1 MTLLFATRLLVY
13 LVAIAIPIV
22 HPAVTISYDRVGW
35 VTWFALVPLEMALAA
50 FLKPPRLRLSY
61 WLAAALGLAVVAAVA
76 GPGLDTTSL
85 TVIGVGL
92 AAFVLTAVVF
102 HGREHGH
109 LVAAAELLFVGYVLL
124 KLLRFSRANDVIA
137 EESLRITTVLVVMI
151 TCGFLLHALALYLA
165 AFPESGGRVRRRELV
180 MFVTF
185 ALPVSIALG
194 VLLPPD
200 FVSNRI
206 AFNNLNEVA
215 EPEPQPI
222 GADSSGPPGG
232 NLRPLDPLQ
241 QEQNQGQGGQGE
253 QTDAGGEGGQ
263 GEQEQNQQDGQGEQG
278 EGEQSERQQRLEGIP
293 AERWN
298 DSEAG
303 AEGGGQ
309 GEQGQAEGGGQG
321 QDQGEEGEGE
331 GEEGDGDGEGRQY
344 ARMVIA
350 SATDPVYAADGYF
363 ADLHPEGGFS
373 YSIDEPLNDLVNQR
387 LLTTWVDVLRLPD
400 RWREPREYFF
410 LSSITDRVMPYRP
423 YEVEPTVMDRLYH
436 PFDLSYWT
444 VSRVSASGPDQWRR
458 LGDLSAIE
466 RNALAPYLEVPLSGE
481 TLAGFHQYVAE
492 ITAGAT
498 GYYDRIDAI
507 LRSFDTCQY
516 EIGFTD
522 DVSVDHLEL
531 FLFETRSGDCTE
543 FSNTAAVLGRVAG
556 IPSRV
561 VTGWLGTESLQT
573 DVHQRGLQSL
583 REVIEPLQ
591 EFPLD
596 ELYLI
601 TTAHRHSWT
610 QFYLPSY
617 GWVDIEA
624 TQYAIQPPPELS
636 AAGQDIVIPI
646 IQIED
651 RLDRD
656 FQFPWLLALRLAA
669 ALAIAGVAG
678 AYTWRYGREGIL
690 ALAAR
695 APTRHGLRARASLL
709 YMRLAADG
717 YAVKSP
723 VETAREYAER
733 YPELQ
738 GFADRYTALRYR
750 PHPPDESAAG
760 DLRIAALAAAG
771 QMRRRGLL
779 AWLKR
784 LFSLR
789 GLSC

>member
-1 MTLLFATRLLVY
+1 MTLLFSTRLLVY

-61 WLAAALGLAVVAAVA
+61 WLAAAVGLAALAAVA
-76 GPGLDTTSL
+76 GPGLDTTGL
-85 TVIGVGL
+85 TVLGVGL

-124 KLLRFSRANDVIA
+124 KLLRFSRASDVIA
-137 EESLRITTVLVVMI
+137 EESTQITTVLVVMI

-165 AFPESGGRVRRRELV
+165 AFPESGGRNRRRELA
-180 MFVTF
+180 TF
-185 ALPVSIALG
+185 LAAALPVAILLG

-200 FVSNRI
+200 FVTNRI
-206 AFNNLNEVA
+206 AFNGLNEVA
-215 EPEPQPI
+215 RPEPQPI
-222 GADSSGPPGG
+222 DADSSGPPGG
-232 NLRPLDPLQ
+232 NLRPIDPRQGEEPQSGGQGGAGQ
-241 QEQNQGQGGQGE
+241 QGEQGGQGE
-253 QTDAGGEGGQ
+253 QGQ
-263 GEQEQNQQDGQGEQG
+263 AEA
-278 EGEQSERQQRLEGIP
+278 ERQQRLEGIP
-293 AERWN
+293 AERWD
-298 DSEAG
+298 DSTAG
-303 AEGGGQ
+303 ASEGSGGGQ
-309 GEQGQAEGGGQG
+309 GQQGEQGEQGAQSQEGGGQG
-321 QDQGEEGEGE
+321 QDSGEEGNGE

-373 YSIDEPLNDLVNQR
+373 YSIDEPLNDLVHQR

-400 RWREPREYFF
+400 RRREEREYYF
-410 LSSITDRVMPYRP
+410 LSSISDRVVPYRP
-423 YEVEPTVMDRLYH
+423 YTIEPTVQNRLYH
-436 PFDLSYWT
+436 PFDLSYRT
-444 VSRVSASGPDQWRR
+444 VSRVSATGPAQWQR
-458 LGDLSAIE
+458 LGDLSPLE
-466 RNALAPYLEVPLSGE
+466 RNAMAPYLEVPISGE
-481 TLAGFHQYVAE
+481 TLARFEQYAAE
-492 ITAGAT
+492 VTAGAG

-543 FSNTAAVLGRVAG
+543 FSNTSAILGRIAG
-556 IPSRV
+556 IPTRV

-573 DVHQRGLQSL
+573 DVHQRGLQTL
-583 REVIEPLQ
+583 REVIEPLR

-596 ELYLI
+596 ELFLI

-610 QFYLPSY
+610 QFYLPGY
-617 GWVDIEA
+617 GWVDFET
-624 TQYAIQPPPELS
+624 TQYAIPPPPELS
-636 AAGQDIVIPI
+636 AAGQDVVIPI

-651 RLDRD
+651 RYDRD
-656 FQFPWLLALRLAA
+656 FRFPWLLVARLAG
-669 ALAIAGVAG
+669 ALAVAGVAG
-678 AYTWRYGREGIL
+678 AYAWRYGREGLL
-690 ALAAR
+690 AMAAR

-738 GFADRYTALRYR
+738 GFAERYTALRYR
-750 PHPPDESAAG
+750 PGPPDTSAAE
-760 DLRIAALAAAG
+760 DLRSTAIAAAG
-771 QMRRRGLL
+771 RMRRRGML
-779 AWLKR
+779 AAVKR
-784 LFSLR
+784 WFNLR

>member
-50 FLKPPRLRLSY
+50 FLKPPRMRLPY

-92 AAFVLTAVVF
+92 AAFVLTALVF

-253 QTDAGGEGGQ
+253 QTDAGGQGGQ
-263 GEQEQNQQDGQGEQG
+263 GEDEQNQQDGQG

-331 GEEGDGDGEGRQY
+331 GEEGDGDGEGRQF

-458 LGDLSAIE
+458 LGDLSALE

-481 TLAGFHQYVAE
+481 TLAGFQQYVAE
-492 ITAGAT
+492 IAAGAT

-522 DVSVDHLEL
+522 DVSVDYLEL

-543 FSNTAAVLGRVAG
+543 FSNTTAILGRIAG

-573 DVHQRGLQSL
+573 DVHRRGLQSL

>member
-200 FVSNRI
+200 FVANRI

-596 ELYLI
+596 MLYLI

>member
-194 VLLPPD
+194 VLLPLD

-222 GADSSGPPGG
+222 DADSSGPPGG

-253 QTDAGGEGGQ
+253 QTDAGGQGGQ
-263 GEQEQNQQDGQGEQG
+263 GEDEQNQQDGQG

-331 GEEGDGDGEGRQY
+331 GEEGDGDGEGRQF

-458 LGDLSAIE
+458 LGDLSALE

-481 TLAGFHQYVAE
+481 TLAGFQQYVAE
-492 ITAGAT
+492 IAAGAT

>member
-309 GEQGQAEGGGQG
+309 GEQGQAEGGGQ
-321 QDQGEEGEGE
+321 DQGEEGEGE

-596 ELYLI
+596 MLYLI

-669 ALAIAGVAG
+669 ALAIVGVAG

>member
-1 MTLLFATRLLVY
+1 MILLFSTRLLVY

-50 FLKPPRLRLSY
+50 FLKPPRLRLSH
-61 WLAAALGLAVVAAVA
+61 WLAAAVGLAVVAAVA
-76 GPGLDTTSL
+76 GPGLDTTGL
-85 TVIGVGL
+85 TVLGVGL

-124 KLLRFSRANDVIA
+124 KLLRFSRVSDVVA
-137 EESLRITTVLVVMI
+137 EESTQITTVLVVMI

-165 AFPESGGRVRRRELV
+165 AFPESGGRNRRRELA
-180 MFVTF
+180 TF
-185 ALPVSIALG
+185 AAAALPVAVVLG
-194 VLLPPD
+194 LLLPSD
-200 FVSNRI
+200 FVTNRI
-206 AFNNLNEVA
+206 AFNGLNEVA
-215 EPEPQPI
+215 RPEPQPI
-222 GADSSGPPGG
+222 DADSSGPPGG
-232 NLRPLDPLQ
+232 NLRSIDPR
-241 QEQNQGQGGQGE
+241 QGEEPQSGGQGS
-253 QTDAGGEGGQ
+253 AGE
-263 GEQEQNQQDGQGEQG
+263 QGEQG
-278 EGEQSERQQRLEGIP
+278 EQGQAEAERQQRLEGIP
-293 AERWN
+293 AERWD
-298 DSEAG
+298 DSAAG
-303 AEGGGQ
+303 AGEGSGGGQ
-309 GEQGQAEGGGQG
+309 GQQEEQGEQGAQGRQGGGQG
-321 QDQGEEGEGE
+321 QDSGEEGDGE

-373 YSIDEPLNDLVNQR
+373 YSLDEPLNELVHQR

-400 RWREPREYFF
+400 RRREEREYYF
-410 LSSITDRVMPYRP
+410 LSSISDRVMPYRP
-423 YEVEPTVMDRLYH
+423 YTIEPTIQNRLYH
-436 PFDLSYWT
+436 PFDLSYHT
-444 VSRVSASGPDQWRR
+444 VSRVSATGPDQWRW
-458 LGDLSAIE
+458 LGELSAPE
-466 RNALAPYLEVPLSGE
+466 RNAMAPYLEVPISGE
-481 TLAGFHQYVAE
+481 TLARFEQYAAE
-492 ITAGAT
+492 VTADAG

-543 FSNTAAVLGRVAG
+543 FSNTSAILGRIAG
-556 IPSRV
+556 IPTRV

-573 DVHQRGLQSL
+573 DMHQRGLQTL
-583 REVIEPLQ
+583 REVIEPLR

-596 ELYLI
+596 ELFLI

-610 QFYLPSY
+610 QFYLPGY
-617 GWVDIEA
+617 GWVDFET
-624 TQYAIQPPPELS
+624 TQYAIPPPPELS
-636 AAGQDIVIPI
+636 AAGQDIVIPMI
-646 IQIED
+646 RIED
-651 RLDRD
+651 RFDRD
-656 FQFPWLLALRLAA
+656 FRFPWLLVARLAG

-678 AYTWRYGREGIL
+678 AYAWRYGREGLL

-717 YAVKSP
+717 YAVKAP

-738 GFADRYTALRYR
+738 GFAERYTALRYR
-750 PHPPDESAAG
+750 PDSPDPAAAE
-760 DLRIAALAAAG
+760 DLRAAAIAAAG
-771 QMRRRGLL
+771 RMRRRGIL
-779 AWLKR
+779 AAVKR
-784 LFSLR
+784 WFSLR

>member
-309 GEQGQAEGGGQG
+309 GEQGQAEGGGQ
-321 QDQGEEGEGE
+321 DQGEEGEGE

-596 ELYLI
+596 MLYLI

-669 ALAIAGVAG
+669 ALAIVGVAG

-750 PHPPDESAAG
+750 PHPPDENAAG

>member
-1 MTLLFATRLLVY
+1 MTLLFGTRLLVY

-50 FLKPPRLRLSY
+50 FLKPPRMRLPY
-61 WLAAALGLAVVAAVA
+61 WLAAAIGLAVVAAVA

-92 AAFVLTAVVF
+92 AAFVLTALIF
-102 HGREHGH
+102 HAREHGH
-109 LVAAAELLFVGYVLL
+109 LVAVAELLFVGYVLL

-137 EESLRITTVLVVMI
+137 EESLRITTALVVMI

-165 AFPESGGRVRRRELV
+165 AFPESGGRLRRRELAT
-180 MFVTF
+180 FATF

-194 VLLPPD
+194 ALLPPD

-215 EPEPQPI
+215 VPEPQPI

-241 QEQNQGQGGQGE
+241 DPSQRQGQGGQG
-253 QTDAGGEGGQ
+253 DA
-263 GEQEQNQQDGQGEQG
+263 QNQQDGQGE
-278 EGEQSERQQRLEGIP
+278 EGQAERQQRLQGVP
-293 AERWN
+293 ADRWN
-298 DSEAG
+298 DSGAGQSSG

-309 GEQGQAEGGGQG
+309 GEQGQAQGGGQG
-321 QDQGEEGEGE
+321 QEQ
-331 GEEGDGDGEGRQY
+331 GEEGDGDGEARQY

-350 SATDPVYAADGYF
+350 SATDPVYAADGYY
-363 ADLHPEGGFS
+363 ADLHPEGGFT

-400 RWREPREYFF
+400 RRREQREYFF
-410 LSSITDRVMPYRP
+410 LSSIDDRVVPYRP
-423 YEVEPTVMDRLYH
+423 YEIEPTVMNRLYH
-436 PFDLSYWT
+436 PFDLSYRT
-444 VSRVSASGPDQWRR
+444 VSRVSATGPDQWRR
-458 LGDLSAIE
+458 LGDLSPAE
-466 RNALAPYLEVPLSGE
+466 RSALAPYLEVSLSGE
-481 TLAGFHQYVAE
+481 RLAEFEQHVADV
-492 ITAGAT
+492 TAGAT
-498 GYYDRIDAI
+498 GYFDRIHAI

-522 DVSVDHLEL
+522 DVSVDSLEL
-531 FLFETRSGDCTE
+531 FLFETRTGDCTE
-543 FSNTAAVLGRVAG
+543 FSNTAAILGRIAG

-573 DVHQRGLQSL
+573 DVHRRGLQSL

-591 EFPLD
+591 AFPLD
-596 ELYLI
+596 MLYLI

-624 TQYAIQPPPELS
+624 TQYAIQPPPELG
-636 AAGQDIVIPI
+636 AAGQDVVIPI

-656 FQFPWLLALRLAA
+656 FRFPWLLALRLIA

-678 AYTWRYGREGIL
+678 AYTWRYGREGLL

-723 VETAREYAER
+723 VETACEYAER

-738 GFADRYTALRYR
+738 GFAERYTALRYR
-750 PHPPDESAAG
+750 PNLPDARAAG
-760 DLRIAALAAAG
+760 DLRVAALGAAR
-771 QMRRRGLL
+771 QMRRRGLI

>member
-1 MTLLFATRLLVY
+1 MTLLFSTRLLVY

-61 WLAAALGLAVVAAVA
+61 WLAAAVGLAALAAVA
-76 GPGLDTTSL
+76 GPGLDTTGL
-85 TVIGVGL
+85 TVLGVGL

-124 KLLRFSRANDVIA
+124 KLLRFSRASDVIA
-137 EESLRITTVLVVMI
+137 EESTQITTVLVVMI

-165 AFPESGGRVRRRELV
+165 AFPESGGRNRRRELA
-180 MFVTF
+180 TF
-185 ALPVSIALG
+185 LAAALPVGIVLG

-200 FVSNRI
+200 FVANRI
-206 AFNNLNEVA
+206 AFNELNEIA
-215 EPEPQPI
+215 RPEPQPI

-232 NLRPLDPLQ
+232 NLRPIDPRQGEEPQSGGQGSAGQ
-241 QEQNQGQGGQGE
+241 QGEQGGQGE
-253 QTDAGGEGGQ
+253 GQTEAE
-263 GEQEQNQQDGQGEQG
+263 
-278 EGEQSERQQRLEGIP
+278 SQQRLEGIP

-298 DSEAG
+298 DSAAG
-303 AEGGGQ
+303 SGEGSSGGGQ
-309 GEQGQAEGGGQG
+309 GQQGEQGEQGAQGEEGGGQG
-321 QDQGEEGEGE
+321 QDSGEEGDGE

-373 YSIDEPLNDLVNQR
+373 YSLDEPLNDLVNQR

-400 RWREPREYFF
+400 RRREEREYYF
-410 LSSITDRVMPYRP
+410 LSSISDRVMPYRP
-423 YEVEPTVMDRLYH
+423 FAIEPTVQNRLYH
-436 PFDLSYWT
+436 PFDLSYRT
-444 VSRVSASGPDQWRR
+444 VSRVSATGPDQWRR
-458 LGDLSAIE
+458 LDDLSPLE
-466 RNALAPYLEVPLSGE
+466 RNTLEPYLEVPLSGE
-481 TLAGFHQYVAE
+481 TLARFEQYAAE
-492 ITAGAT
+492 VTAGAA

-543 FSNTAAVLGRVAG
+543 FSNTSAVLGRIAG
-556 IPSRV
+556 IPTRV

-583 REVIEPLQ
+583 REVIEPLR

-596 ELYLI
+596 ELFLI

-610 QFYLPSY
+610 QFYLPDY
-617 GWVDIEA
+617 GWVDFET
-624 TQYAIQPPPELS
+624 TQYAIPPPPELS

-651 RLDRD
+651 RFDRD
-656 FQFPWLLALRLAA
+656 FRFPWLLVARLAG
-669 ALAIAGVAG
+669 ALAIGGVCG
-678 AYTWRYGREGIL
+678 AYAWRYGREGLL

-695 APTRHGLRARASLL
+695 SPTRHGLRARASLL

-717 YAVKSP
+717 YAVKPP

-738 GFADRYTALRYR
+738 GFAERYTAFRYR
-750 PHPPDESAAG
+750 PDPPDAAAAE
-760 DLRIAALAAAG
+760 DLRAAAVAASG
-771 QMRRRGLL
+771 RMRRRGIL
-779 AWLKR
+779 AAVKR
-784 LFSLR
+784 WFSLR

>member
-35 VTWFALVPLEMALAA
+35 VTWFALVPVEMALAA
-50 FLKPPRLRLSY
+50 FLRPPRLRLSY
-61 WLAAALGLAVVAAVA
+61 WLAAAVGLAVLAAFA

-92 AAFVLTAVVF
+92 AAFVLTALVF

-109 LVAAAELLFVGYVLL
+109 VVAAAELLFVGYILL
-124 KLLRFSRANDVIA
+124 KLLRFSRANDVVA
-137 EESLRITTVLVVMI
+137 EASSRITTVLVVMI

-194 VLLPPD
+194 VLLPSD

-215 EPEPQPI
+215 RPPPQPI

-232 NLRPLDPLQ
+232 NLRPVDPLQ
-241 QEQNQGQGGQGE
+241 QEESQSQGQGGQSDQG
-253 QTDAGGEGGQ
+253 DAGGEGGQ
-263 GEQEQNQQDGQGEQG
+263 GEEG
-278 EGEQSERQQRLEGIP
+278 EGEQSERQPQQRLEGIP
-293 AERWN
+293 ADRWN
-298 DSEAG
+298 DSGSGAGEGSG
-303 AEGGGQ
+303 AESGA
-309 GEQGQAEGGGQG
+309 QGQQGQEGGGQG
-321 QDQGEEGEGE
+321 QEQGEEGEGE
-331 GEEGDGDGEGRQY
+331 GQEGDGDGEGRQY
-344 ARMVIA
+344 ARMVVA
-350 SATDPVYAADGYF
+350 SATDPVYAADGYY

-387 LLTTWVDVLRLPD
+387 LLSTWVDVLRLPD
-400 RWREPREYFF
+400 RRRQEREYFF

-423 YEVEPTVMDRLYH
+423 YTIEPTVMDRLYH

-444 VSRVSASGPDQWRR
+444 VSRVSATGPDQWRR
-458 LGDLSAIE
+458 LGDLSPIE
-466 RNALAPYLEVPLSGE
+466 RNALARYLEVPLSDE
-481 TLAGFHQYVAE
+481 TLARFEQYAAE
-492 ITAGAT
+492 VTAGAT

-522 DVSVDHLEL
+522 DVSVDYLEL

-543 FSNTAAVLGRVAG
+543 FSNTTAILGRIAG

-573 DVHQRGLQSL
+573 DVHRRGLQSL

-624 TQYAIQPPPELS
+624 TQYAIPPPPELS
-636 AAGQDIVIPI
+636 ANSQDIVIPI

-651 RLDRD
+651 RRDRD
-656 FQFPWLLALRLAA
+656 FQFPWLLALRLAG
-669 ALAIAGVAG
+669 ALFIAGVAG
-678 AYTWRYGREGIL
+678 AYTWRYGREGLL

-695 APTRHGLRARASLL
+695 APSRHGLRARASLL

-723 VETAREYAER
+723 VETSREYAER

-738 GFADRYTALRYR
+738 GFATRYTALRYR
-750 PHPPDESAAG
+750 SDAPDAAAAG
-760 DLRIAALAAAG
+760 DLRVAALAAAG
-771 QMRRRGLL
+771 QMRRRGLI

>member
-50 FLKPPRLRLSY
+50 FLKPPRMRLPY

-92 AAFVLTAVVF
+92 AAFVLTALVF

-253 QTDAGGEGGQ
+253 QTDAGGQGGQ
-263 GEQEQNQQDGQGEQG
+263 GEDEQNQQDGQG

-309 GEQGQAEGGGQG
+309 GEQGQAQGGGQG
-321 QDQGEEGEGE
+321 QGEEGEGE
-331 GEEGDGDGEGRQY
+331 GEEGDGDGEGRQF

-458 LGDLSAIE
+458 LGDLSALE

-481 TLAGFHQYVAE
+481 TLAGFQQYVAE

>member
-50 FLKPPRLRLSY
+50 FLKPPRMRLPY

-92 AAFVLTAVVF
+92 AAFVLTALVF

-253 QTDAGGEGGQ
+253 QTDAGGQGGQ
-263 GEQEQNQQDGQGEQG
+263 GEDEQNQQDGQG

-331 GEEGDGDGEGRQY
+331 EGDGDGEGRQF

-458 LGDLSAIE
+458 LGDLSALE

-481 TLAGFHQYVAE
+481 TLAGFQQYVAE
-492 ITAGAT
+492 IAAGAT

>member
-1 MTLLFATRLLVY
+1 
-13 LVAIAIPIV
+13 
-22 HPAVTISYDRVGW
+22 
-35 VTWFALVPLEMALAA
+35 MAARA
-50 FLKPPRLRLSY
+50 S
-61 WLAAALGLAVVAAVA
+61 
-76 GPGLDTTSL
+76 
-85 TVIGVGL
+85 
-92 AAFVLTAVVF
+92 
-102 HGREHGH
+102 
-109 LVAAAELLFVGYVLL
+109 
-124 KLLRFSRANDVIA
+124 SRA
-137 EESLRITTVLVVMI
+137 R
-151 TCGFLLHALALYLA
+151 
-165 AFPESGGRVRRRELV
+165 GRDKAKKA
-180 MFVTF
+180 T
-185 ALPVSIALG
+185 
-194 VLLPPD
+194 
-200 FVSNRI
+200 
-206 AFNNLNEVA
+206 
-215 EPEPQPI
+215 
-222 GADSSGPPGG
+222 
-232 NLRPLDPLQ
+232 
-241 QEQNQGQGGQGE
+241 GGQGE
-253 QTDAGGEGGQ
+253 EGDG
-263 GEQEQNQQDGQGEQG
+263 DGQ
-278 EGEQSERQQRLEGIP
+278 
-293 AERWN
+293 
-298 DSEAG
+298 
-303 AEGGGQ
+303 
-309 GEQGQAEGGGQG
+309 
-321 QDQGEEGEGE
+321 
-331 GEEGDGDGEGRQY
+331 GEEGDGDGEARQY

-363 ADLHPEGGFS
+363 ADLHPEGGFT

-400 RWREPREYFF
+400 RRREPREYFF
-410 LSSITDRVMPYRP
+410 LSSIDDRVMPYRP
-423 YEVEPTVMDRLYH
+423 YEIEPTVMNRLYH

-444 VSRVSASGPDQWRR
+444 TSRVSATGPDQWRR
-458 LGDLSAIE
+458 LGDLSALE
-466 RNALAPYLEVPLSGE
+466 RNALAPYLEVPLDGE
-481 TLAGFHQYVAE
+481 TLAGFEQHVAE
-492 ITAGAT
+492 VTAGAT
-498 GYYDRIDAI
+498 GYFDRIDAI

-531 FLFETRSGDCTE
+531 FLFETRTGDCTE
-543 FSNTAAVLGRVAG
+543 FSNTAAILGRIAG

-573 DVHQRGLQSL
+573 DVHRRGLQSL

-596 ELYLI
+596 QLYLI

-610 QFYLPSY
+610 QYYLPGY

-624 TQYAIQPPPELS
+624 TQFAIQPPPELG
-636 AAGQDIVIPI
+636 ATGQDVVIPI

-656 FQFPWLLALRLAA
+656 FQFPWLLVLRLAG

-678 AYTWRYGREGIL
+678 AYAWRYGREGIL

-738 GFADRYTALRYR
+738 GFAERYTALRYR
-750 PHPPDESAAG
+750 PNPPDARAAG
-760 DLRIAALAAAG
+760 ELRAAALAATTR
-771 QMRRRGLL
+771 MRRRGLI

-784 LFSLR
+784 VLSLR

>member
-50 FLKPPRLRLSY
+50 FLKPPRLRFSY
-61 WLAAALGLAVVAAVA
+61 WLAAALGLAVLAAIA
-76 GPGLDTTSL
+76 GPGLDTSSL
-85 TVIGVGL
+85 TVIGIGL
-92 AAFVLTAVVF
+92 LAFVLTAVVF

-137 EESLRITTVLVVMI
+137 DESLRITTVLVVMI

-165 AFPESGGRVRRRELV
+165 AFPESGGRVRRREMV
-180 MFVTF
+180 TFVTF

-215 EPEPQPI
+215 RPEPQPI

-232 NLRPLDPLQ
+232 NLRPFDPLQ
-241 QEQNQGQGGQGE
+241 QEPQNQGQGGQGE
-253 QTDAGGEGGQ
+253 QTEAGGEGGQ
-263 GEQEQNQQDGQGEQG
+263 GEQEQQDGQGEQG

-309 GEQGQAEGGGQG
+309 GEQGQAQGGGQG

-344 ARMVIA
+344 ARMVVA
-350 SATDPVYAADGYF
+350 SATDPVYAADGYY
-363 ADLHPEGGFS
+363 ADLHPESGFS
-373 YSIDEPLNDLVNQR
+373 YSIDEPLNELVTQR

-400 RWREPREYFF
+400 RRREQREYFF

-423 YEVEPTVMDRLYH
+423 YTIEPTVMDRLYH

-444 VSRVSASGPDQWRR
+444 VSRVSATGPDQWRR
-458 LGDLSAIE
+458 LGDLSPIE
-466 RNALAPYLEVPLSGE
+466 RNALAPYLEVPLSDE
-481 TLAGFHQYVAE
+481 TLARFEQYAAE
-492 ITAGAT
+492 VTAGAA
-498 GYYDRIDAI
+498 GYYDKIDAI

-522 DVSVDHLEL
+522 DVSVDYLEL

-543 FSNTAAVLGRVAG
+543 FSNTTAILGRIAG

-573 DVHQRGLQSL
+573 PVHQRGLQSL

-624 TQYAIQPPPELS
+624 TQYAIPPPPELS

-678 AYTWRYGREGIL
+678 AYAWRYGREALL

-695 APTRHGLRARASLL
+695 APTRHGLRAQASLL

-717 YAVKSP
+717 YAIKSP

-738 GFADRYTALRYR
+738 GFAGRYTALRYR
-750 PHPPDESAAG
+750 PNPPDAGAAG
-760 DLRIAALAAAG
+760 DLRVAALAAAG
-771 QMRRRGLL
+771 QMRRRGLI

>member
-50 FLKPPRLRLSY
+50 FLKPPRMRLSY

-76 GPGLDTTSL
+76 GPGLDTSSL
-85 TVIGVGL
+85 TVIGIGL
-92 AAFVLTAVVF
+92 LAFLLTVMVF

-109 LVAAAELLFVGYVLL
+109 VVAVAELLFVGYVLL
-124 KLLRFSRANDVIA
+124 KLLRFSRANDMIA
-137 EESLRITTVLVVMI
+137 EESLRITTALVVMI

-165 AFPESGGRVRRRELV
+165 AFPESGGRFRRRELA
-180 MFVTF
+180 TF
-185 ALPVSIALG
+185 ALGALPVSIALG
-194 VLLPPD
+194 ALLPPD

-215 EPEPQPI
+215 VPEPQPV

-241 QEQNQGQGGQGE
+241 DPSQRQGQGGQGE
-253 QTDAGGEGGQ
+253 QSEAGGEGGQ
-263 GEQEQNQQDGQGEQG
+263 GDDAQNQQG
-278 EGEQSERQQRLEGIP
+278 EGGQAERQQRLEGVP

-298 DSEAG
+298 DSGAGQSSG

-309 GEQGQAEGGGQG
+309 GEQGQAQGGGQG
-321 QDQGEEGEGE
+321 QEQGEEGDGQ
-331 GEEGDGDGEGRQY
+331 GEEGDGDGEARQY

-363 ADLHPEGGFS
+363 ADLHPEGGFT
-373 YSIDEPLNDLVNQR
+373 YSMDEPLNDLVNQR

-410 LSSITDRVMPYRP
+410 LSSIDDRVMPYRP
-423 YEVEPTVMDRLYH
+423 YEIEPTVMNRLYH

-444 VSRVSASGPDQWRR
+444 TSRVSATGPDQWRR
-458 LGDLSAIE
+458 LGDLSPLE

-481 TLAGFHQYVAE
+481 RLAGFQQHVAE
-492 ITAGAT
+492 VTAGAT
-498 GYYDRIDAI
+498 GYFDRIDAI
-507 LRSFDTCQY
+507 LRSYRTYQY

-531 FLFETRSGDCTE
+531 FLFDTRTGDCTE
-543 FSNTAAVLGRVAG
+543 FSNTAAILGRLAG

-573 DVHQRGLQSL
+573 DVHRRGLQSL

-596 ELYLI
+596 QLYLI

-610 QFYLPSY
+610 QYYLPSY

-624 TQYAIQPPPELS
+624 TQFAIQPPPELG
-636 AAGQDIVIPI
+636 AAGQDVVIPI

-678 AYTWRYGREGIL
+678 AYAWRYGREALL
-690 ALAAR
+690 AMAAR

-733 YPELQ
+733 YPELH
-738 GFADRYTALRYR
+738 GFARRYTALRYR
-750 PHPPDESAAG
+750 PNPPDARAAG
-760 DLRIAALAAAG
+760 ELRAAALAAAT
-771 QMRRRGLL
+771 QMRRRGLI

-784 LFSLR
+784 VFSLR

>member
-50 FLKPPRLRLSY
+50 FLKPPRMRLPY

-92 AAFVLTAVVF
+92 AAFVLTALVF

-253 QTDAGGEGGQ
+253 QTDAGGQGGQ
-263 GEQEQNQQDGQGEQG
+263 GEDEQNQQDGQG

-331 GEEGDGDGEGRQY
+331 GEEGDGDGEGRQF

-458 LGDLSAIE
+458 LGDLSALE

-481 TLAGFHQYVAE
+481 TLAGFQQYVAE
-492 ITAGAT
+492 IAAGAT